1 MLASVMR
8 ETASEE
14 QREKRGRQSQG
25 KDEELG
31 ALDSRSQAYFHLHAM
46 LNNRINQ
53 KGKRETRHIF
63 PLAV

>member
-1 MLASVMR
+1 MR
-8 ETASEE
+8 ETASEG
-14 QREKRGRQSQG
+14 QREKGGKQSQG

-31 ALDSRSQAYFHLHAM
+31 ALDSRSQTYFHLHEM

-63 PLAV
+63 TLAV